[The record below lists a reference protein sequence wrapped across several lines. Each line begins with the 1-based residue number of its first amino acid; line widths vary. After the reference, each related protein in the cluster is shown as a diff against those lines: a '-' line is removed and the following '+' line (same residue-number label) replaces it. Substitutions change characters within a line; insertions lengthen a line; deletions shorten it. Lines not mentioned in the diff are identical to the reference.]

1 MVSDSAVFEGKFL
14 QSTTLLS
21 VLLVDV
27 LPEPSASS
35 AEDTLGLNFE
45 NHSKNC
51 VVTTAVSPEATLD
64 MSKVYL
70 TTVRTAHL
78 TR

>member
-14 QSTTLLS
+14 QSFTLLS
-21 VLLVDV
+21 VLFADG

-35 AEDTLGLNFE
+35 AEVTLGLNFE
-45 NHSKNC
+45 NHSKNY
-51 VVTTAVSPEATLD
+51 VMTTAASPEGTIN
-64 MSKVYL
+64 MSKVSIA
-70 TTVRTAHL
+70 TVRISSH